1 MANTKIILAT
11 VGSLGDLH
19 PFLAIGQVLR
29 ERGARPILAVPLD
42 HVSKCNDAGLEAEA
56 ILPSFSELGRA
67 TGLEDDEIVRKVIAD
82 TNFLVSEILLPP
94 LKESTDRLLTIVS
107 GADAVVGSTF
117 ALAAPIAAEARS
129 VPFISAVLQPMSWFS
144 LVDPPVAPGF
154 GGLAKPPLSIIGRNW
169 NRLIGAMMAAELK
182 RRYAKRIEAVRLS
195 HGLSKS
201 PATPVLQPG
210 THPVC
215 SLGLYSSTLGDLPA
229 DAPQS
234 AELTGFPWFDSADGK
249 AAMLPPDLS
258 SFLNEGPPPLVVS
271 LGSFVPFAA
280 QEFYRRAAEIALELN
295 IRAVLLTQFDPG
307 IAEPSIKVVSYA
319 PHSLLFPSAAA
330 IIHHGGVGTMGQ
342 ALRSGKP
349 QLIVPFMGD
358 QFDHAKRLETLGAGV
373 SASLDKFMKSGAVLL
388 RELLSDPNYGKNAD
402 RIAEIV
408 RAENGADVAATKIL
422 RIIKK

>member
-1 MANTKIILAT
+1 MPDTKIILAT

-19 PFLAIGQVLR
+19 PFLAIGQALR

-42 HVSKCNDAGLEAEA
+42 HVAKCNDAGLEAEA
-56 ILPSFSELGRA
+56 ILPSFDELGRA
-67 TGLEDDEIVRKVIAD
+67 TGLEDDEIVRRIIAD
-82 TNFLVSEILLPP
+82 TNFLVNEILLPP

-107 GADAVVGSTF
+107 GAGAVVGSIF
-117 ALAAPIAAEARS
+117 ALAAPIAAEVRS
-129 VPFISAVLQPMSWFS
+129 VPYISAVLQPMSWFS

-169 NRLIGAMMAAELK
+169 NRLIGSMMTAELK
-182 RRYAKRIEAVRLS
+182 RRYAKRIDAVRMS

-201 PATPVLQPG
+201 VATPVLQPG
-210 THPVC
+210 TPPIC
-215 SLGLYSSTLGDLPA
+215 SLGLYSSTLGDIPA
-229 DAPQS
+229 DAPQP

-249 AAMLPPDLS
+249 VAILSPDLS
-258 SFLNEGPPPLVVS
+258 SFLNEGLPPLVFS

-280 QEFYRRAAEIALELN
+280 QEFYRRAAEIALELKM
-295 IRAVLLTQFDPG
+295 RAVLLTPFDPG
-307 IAEPSIKVVSYA
+307 ITDPSIRVVSYA
-319 PHSLLFPSAAA
+319 PHSLLFPYAAV

-373 SASLDKFMKSGAVLL
+373 SASLDKFMKGGTALL
-388 RELLSDPNYGKNAD
+388 RELASNSSYGKCAG
-402 RIAEIV
+402 RVAEIV
-408 RAENGADVAATKIL
+408 RAENGADVAATKIIK
-422 RIIKK
+422 IIK